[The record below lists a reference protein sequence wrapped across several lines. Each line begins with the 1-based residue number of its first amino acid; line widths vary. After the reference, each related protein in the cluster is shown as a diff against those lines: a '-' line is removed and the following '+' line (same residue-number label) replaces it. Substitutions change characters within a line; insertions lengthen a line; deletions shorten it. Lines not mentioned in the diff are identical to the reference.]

1 MSKEK
6 QRVAGISGF
15 LAGRAASVDPRHRA
29 TAPPRHRRAGRC
41 GRARD
46 VTTRQTIR
54 INYLRARIAPFV
66 AIYGY
71 DCCGI
76 SEISAYY

>member
-1 MSKEK
+1 MRKEK

-29 TAPPRHRRAGRC
+29 TAGRC

-54 INYLRARIAPFV
+54 INYLRARIAPFA